1 MQITNS
7 LVVTV
12 HASGE
17 NTGFTPNPRPVA
29 DKTVLIRGFD
39 KFQEEDT
46 IRNELTKFFST
57 CGEVQNVRIPTDKE
71 TGNQGVRF

>member
-17 NTGFTPNPRPVA
+17 NTGFTPNPRPGA
-29 DKTVLIRGFD
+29 DKIVFIRGFD

-46 IRNELTKFFST
+46 VSLSLL
-57 CGEVQNVRIPTDKE
+57 
-71 TGNQGVRF
+71 

>member
-1 MQITNS
+1 MPVISYYEQRCS
-7 LVVTV
+7 FCVVCRF
-12 HASGE
+12 ALLLQYWI
-17 NTGFTPNPRPVA
+17 PNA
-29 DKTVLIRGFD
+29 ILEMTVL
-39 KFQEEDT
+39 Q